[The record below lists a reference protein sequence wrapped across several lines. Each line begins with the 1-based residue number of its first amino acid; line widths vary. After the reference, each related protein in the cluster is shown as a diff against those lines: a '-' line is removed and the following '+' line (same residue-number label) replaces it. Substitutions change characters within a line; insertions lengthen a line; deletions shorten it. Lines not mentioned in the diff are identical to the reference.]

1 MLNVNSD
8 IQSMRSGASAAT
20 ATSGINQPEV
30 TSALDLQLVKSTAPS
45 ASWTESTALPTP
57 PAGHS
62 LVTPSVAEDVLSKL
76 FGGISGEVR
85 SRTEG
90 TEPQRSTQNASSG
103 YPYLSQVN
111 NVDPQ
116 AMMMMVT
123 LLSLDASAQKVASM
137 KNSNEIYT
145 DGQNKALDNKTLE
158 FKKQLEEQ
166 QKAEEKA
173 QKSKILGQV
182 FGWLGVAVTA
192 IAAIFNPA
200 LWAVVAVSA
209 TAMALQTAV
218 DVMGDKAPQALKTAA
233 QVFGGVSI
241 AASILTAGIGGVSS
255 LMSKVGDVAN
265 KVGDVANKVG
275 SNIVKTVTK
284 LADVFV
290 ENVVSKVAATANGF
304 TTSARSI
311 GTTVL
316 NNDSA
321 QYSILAQ
328 LSAYAVQNLTR
339 QSENLGES
347 AKVEL
352 DKAAAELRNQASYL
366 QNASQLISDSAR
378 VNSRIVSGR
387 V

>member
-8 IQSMRSGASAAT
+8 IQSMRSGTSAAT

-45 ASWTESTALPTP
+45 ASWTESTVLPTP

-265 KVGDVANKVG
+265 KVG

>member
-62 LVTPSVAEDVLSKL
+62 LVTPSAAEDVLSKL

-173 QKSKILGQV
+173 QKSKIVGQV

-233 QVFGGVSI
+233 QVFGGISI

-255 LMSKVGDVAN
+255 LMS

>member
-8 IQSMRSGASAAT
+8 IQSVMSGVSAAT
-20 ATSGINQPEV
+20 TTSGINQPGGS
-30 TSALDLQLVKSTAPS
+30 SALDLQLVKSAAPS

-76 FGGISGEVR
+76 FGGISGDVM
-85 SRTEG
+85 SRTSG
-90 TEPQRSTQNASSG
+90 TEPQSSTQSTTSG

-111 NVDPQ
+111 KVDPQ
-116 AMMMMVT
+116 TMMMMAT
-123 LLSLDASAQKVASM
+123 MLSLDASAQKVASM
-137 KNSNEIYT
+137 KNSNEIYK
-145 DGQNKALDNKTLE
+145 DGQNQALENKTLE

-173 QKSKILGQV
+173 QKSKIVGQV

-192 IAAIFNPA
+192 VAAIFNPA

-233 QVFGGVSI
+233 QAFGGLSL
-241 AASILTAGIGGVSS
+241 AAGILTAGIGGVSS
-255 LMSKVGDVAN
+255 LMSKVGDVA
-265 KVGDVANKVG
+265 GKVG
-275 SNIVKTVTK
+275 SNIVKAVTT
-284 LADVFV
+284 LADTLV
-290 ENVVSKVAATANGF
+290 ENVASKISAVANGL
-304 TTSARSI
+304 TTSSRSI

-316 NNDSA
+316 NNDA
-321 QYSILAQ
+321 ANHNL
-328 LSAYAVQNLTR
+328 LSQISSFVVENLTR
-339 QSENLGES
+339 QSESLSQS
-347 AKVEL
+347 AKAEL
-352 DKAAAELRNQASYL
+352 DKAALEVQNQANYIQS
-366 QNASQLISDSAR
+366 ASKLISDSAR

>member
-62 LVTPSVAEDVLSKL
+62 LVTPSAAEDVLSKL

-90 TEPQRSTQNASSG
+90 TEPQRSTQTASSG

-173 QKSKILGQV
+173 QKSKIVGQV

-255 LMSKVGDVAN
+255 LMS

>member
-1 MLNVNSD
+1 MLNINSD

-62 LVTPSVAEDVLSKL
+62 LVTPSAAEDVLSKL

-173 QKSKILGQV
+173 QKSKIVGQV

-192 IAAIFNPA
+192 IAAIFNPV

-255 LMSKVGDVAN
+255 LMS

>member
-8 IQSMRSGASAAT
+8 IQSVMSGVSAAT
-20 ATSGINQPEV
+20 TTSGINQPGGS
-30 TSALDLQLVKSTAPS
+30 SALDLQLVKSAAPS

-76 FGGISGEVR
+76 FGGISGDVM
-85 SRTEG
+85 SRTSG
-90 TEPQRSTQNASSG
+90 TEPQSSTQSTTSG

-111 NVDPQ
+111 KVDPQ
-116 AMMMMVT
+116 TMMMMAT

-137 KNSNEIYT
+137 KNSNEIYK
-145 DGQNKALDNKTLE
+145 DGQNQALENKTLE

-173 QKSKILGQV
+173 QKSKIVGQV

-192 IAAIFNPA
+192 VAAIFNPA
-200 LWAVVAVSA
+200 IWAVVAVSA

-233 QVFGGVSI
+233 QAFGGLSL
-241 AASILTAGIGGVSS
+241 AAGILTAGIGGVSS
-255 LMSKVGDVAN
+255 LMSKVGDVA
-265 KVGDVANKVG
+265 GKVG
-275 SNIVKTVTK
+275 SNIVKAVTT
-284 LADVFV
+284 LADTLV
-290 ENVVSKVAATANGF
+290 ENVASKISAVANGL
-304 TTSARSI
+304 TTSSRSI

-316 NNDSA
+316 NNDA
-321 QYSILAQ
+321 ANHNL
-328 LSAYAVQNLTR
+328 LSQISSFVVENLTR
-339 QSENLGES
+339 QSESLSQS
-347 AKVEL
+347 AKAEL
-352 DKAAAELRNQASYL
+352 DKAALEVQNQANYIQS
-366 QNASQLISDSAR
+366 ASKLISDSAR

>member
-8 IQSMRSGASAAT
+8 IQSVMSGVSAAT
-20 ATSGINQPEV
+20 TTSGINQPGGS
-30 TSALDLQLVKSTAPS
+30 SALDLQLVKSAAPS

-76 FGGISGEVR
+76 FGGISGDVM
-85 SRTEG
+85 SRTSG
-90 TEPQRSTQNASSG
+90 TEPQSSTQSTTSG

-111 NVDPQ
+111 KVDPQ
-116 AMMMMVT
+116 TMMMMAT

-137 KNSNEIYT
+137 KNSNEIYK
-145 DGQNKALDNKTLE
+145 DGQNQALENKTLE

-173 QKSKILGQV
+173 QKSKIVGQV

-192 IAAIFNPA
+192 VAAIFSPA

-233 QVFGGVSI
+233 QAFGGLSL
-241 AASILTAGIGGVSS
+241 AAGILTAGIGGVSS
-255 LMSKVGDVAN
+255 LMSKVGDVA
-265 KVGDVANKVG
+265 GKVG
-275 SNIVKTVTK
+275 SNIVKAVTT
-284 LADVFV
+284 LADTLV
-290 ENVVSKVAATANGF
+290 ENVASKISAVANGL
-304 TTSARSI
+304 TTSSRSI

-316 NNDSA
+316 NNDA
-321 QYSILAQ
+321 ANHNL
-328 LSAYAVQNLTR
+328 LSQISSFVVENLTR
-339 QSENLGES
+339 QSESLSQS
-347 AKVEL
+347 AKAEL
-352 DKAAAELRNQASYL
+352 DKAALEMQNQANYIQS
-366 QNASQLISDSAR
+366 ASKLISDSAR

>member
-62 LVTPSVAEDVLSKL
+62 LVTPSAAEDVLSKL

-173 QKSKILGQV
+173 QKSKIVGQV

-265 KVGDVANKVG
+265 KVG

-347 AKVEL
+347 AKGEL

>member
-1 MLNVNSD
+1 MLETKSD
-8 IQSMRSGASAAT
+8 ILSTTSGANST
-20 ATSGINQPEV
+20 TFISDINQSER
-30 TSALDLQLVKSTAPS
+30 TSTLDLQLVKSS
-45 ASWTESTALPTP
+45 VASVSKADTGILPVP
-57 PAGHS
+57 PAGHA
-62 LVTPSVAEDVLSKL
+62 LVTPSAAEDILSKL
-76 FGGISGEVR
+76 FGGISGDVISHTSEAE
-85 SRTEG
+85 SQSST
-90 TEPQRSTQNASSG
+90 RSTTG

-116 AMMMMVT
+116 AMMTMAT
-123 LLSLDASAQKVASM
+123 LLSLDASAQRVASM

-145 DGQNKALDNKTLE
+145 DGQNKALENKTLE

-173 QKSKILGQV
+173 QKSKIVGQV

-200 LWAVVAVSA
+200 LLAVVAISA

-233 QVFGGVSI
+233 QAFGGLSL
-241 AASILTAGIGGVSS
+241 AAGILTAGIGGVSS
-255 LMSKVGDVAN
+255 LIS

-275 SNIVKTVTK
+275 SNIVKAVTT
-284 LADVFV
+284 LAETFV
-290 ENVVSKVAATANGF
+290 DNVASKISAVANGL
-304 TTSARSI
+304 TTSSRSI

-316 NNDSA
+316 NNDAAHYNVLSQISA
-321 QYSILAQ
+321 F
-328 LSAYAVQNLTR
+328 AVENLTR
-339 QSENLGES
+339 QSEYLNQS
-347 AKVEL
+347 AK
-352 DKAAAELRNQASYL
+352 AELEKATLELQNQANYIQS
-366 QNASQLISDSAR
+366 ASQLMSDAAR

>member
-123 LLSLDASAQKVASM
+123 LLSLDASAQKVVSM

-265 KVGDVANKVG
+265 KVG

>member
-8 IQSMRSGASAAT
+8 IQSVMSGVSAAT
-20 ATSGINQPEV
+20 TTSGINQPGGS
-30 TSALDLQLVKSTAPS
+30 SALDLQLVKSAAPS

-76 FGGISGEVR
+76 FGGISGDVM
-85 SRTEG
+85 SRTSG
-90 TEPQRSTQNASSG
+90 TEPQSSTQSTTSG

-111 NVDPQ
+111 KVDPQ
-116 AMMMMVT
+116 TMMMMAT

-137 KNSNEIYT
+137 KNSNEIYK
-145 DGQNKALDNKTLE
+145 DGQNQALENKTLE

-173 QKSKILGQV
+173 QKSKIVGQV

-192 IAAIFNPA
+192 VAAIFNPG

-233 QVFGGVSI
+233 QAFGGLSL
-241 AASILTAGIGGVSS
+241 AAGILTAGIGGVSS
-255 LMSKVGDVAN
+255 LMSKVGDVA
-265 KVGDVANKVG
+265 GKVG
-275 SNIVKTVTK
+275 SNIVKAVTT
-284 LADVFV
+284 LADTLV
-290 ENVVSKVAATANGF
+290 ENVASKISAVANGL
-304 TTSARSI
+304 TTSSRSI

-316 NNDSA
+316 NNDA
-321 QYSILAQ
+321 ANHNL
-328 LSAYAVQNLTR
+328 LSQISSFVVENLTR
-339 QSENLGES
+339 QSESLSQS
-347 AKVEL
+347 AKAEL
-352 DKAAAELRNQASYL
+352 DKAALEVQNQANYIQS
-366 QNASQLISDSAR
+366 ASKLISDSAR

>member
-62 LVTPSVAEDVLSKL
+62 LVTPSAAEDVLSKL

-173 QKSKILGQV
+173 QKSKIVGQV

-192 IAAIFNPA
+192 IAAIFNPV

-255 LMSKVGDVAN
+255 LMS

>member
-8 IQSMRSGASAAT
+8 IQSMRFGASAAT

-145 DGQNKALDNKTLE
+145 NGQNKALYNKTLA

-255 LMSKVGDVAN
+255 LMS

>member
-62 LVTPSVAEDVLSKL
+62 LVTPSAAEDVLNKL

-173 QKSKILGQV
+173 QKSKIVGQV

-255 LMSKVGDVAN
+255 LMS

>member
-30 TSALDLQLVKSTAPS
+30 TSVLDLQLVKSTAPS

-265 KVGDVANKVG
+265 KVG

>member
-1 MLNVNSD
+1 MINVNSD

-265 KVGDVANKVG
+265 KVG

-378 VNSRIVSGR
+378 VNSR
-387 V
+387 

>member
-57 PAGHS
+57 LAGHS
-62 LVTPSVAEDVLSKL
+62 LVTPSAAEDVLSKL

-173 QKSKILGQV
+173 QKSKIVGQV

-255 LMSKVGDVAN
+255 LMS

>member
-8 IQSMRSGASAAT
+8 IQSVMSGVSAAT
-20 ATSGINQPEV
+20 TTSGINQPGGS
-30 TSALDLQLVKSTAPS
+30 SALDLQLVKSAAPS

-76 FGGISGEVR
+76 FGGISGDVM
-85 SRTEG
+85 SRTSG
-90 TEPQRSTQNASSG
+90 TEPQSSTQSTTSG

-111 NVDPQ
+111 KVDPQ
-116 AMMMMVT
+116 TMMMMAT
-123 LLSLDASAQKVASM
+123 LLSLDASAQKVVSM
-137 KNSNEIYT
+137 KNSNEIYK
-145 DGQNKALDNKTLE
+145 DGQNQALENKTLE

-173 QKSKILGQV
+173 QKSKIVGQV

-192 IAAIFNPA
+192 VAAIFNPA

-233 QVFGGVSI
+233 QAFGGLSL
-241 AASILTAGIGGVSS
+241 AAGILTAGIGGVSS
-255 LMSKVGDVAN
+255 LMSKVGDVA
-265 KVGDVANKVG
+265 GKVG
-275 SNIVKTVTK
+275 SNIVKAVTT
-284 LADVFV
+284 LADTLV
-290 ENVVSKVAATANGF
+290 ENVASKISAVANGL
-304 TTSARSI
+304 TTSSRSI

-316 NNDSA
+316 NNDA
-321 QYSILAQ
+321 ANHNL
-328 LSAYAVQNLTR
+328 LSQISSFVVENLTR
-339 QSENLGES
+339 QSESLSQS
-347 AKVEL
+347 AKAEL
-352 DKAAAELRNQASYL
+352 DKAALEVQNQANYIQS
-366 QNASQLISDSAR
+366 ASKLISDSAR

>member
-8 IQSMRSGASAAT
+8 IQSVMSGVSAAT
-20 ATSGINQPEV
+20 TTSGINQPGGS
-30 TSALDLQLVKSTAPS
+30 SALDLQLVKSAAPS

-76 FGGISGEVR
+76 FGGISGDVM
-85 SRTEG
+85 SRTSG
-90 TEPQRSTQNASSG
+90 TEPQSSTQSTTSG

-111 NVDPQ
+111 KVDPQ
-116 AMMMMVT
+116 TMMMMAT

-137 KNSNEIYT
+137 KNSNEIYK
-145 DGQNKALDNKTLE
+145 DGQNQALENKTLE

-173 QKSKILGQV
+173 QKSKIVGQV

-192 IAAIFNPA
+192 VAAIFNPA

-233 QVFGGVSI
+233 QAFGGLSL
-241 AASILTAGIGGVSS
+241 AAGILTAGIGGVSS
-255 LMSKVGDVAN
+255 LMSKVGDVA
-265 KVGDVANKVG
+265 GKVG
-275 SNIVKTVTK
+275 SNIIKAVTT
-284 LADVFV
+284 LADTLV
-290 ENVVSKVAATANGF
+290 ENVASKISAVANGL
-304 TTSARSI
+304 TTSSRSI

-316 NNDSA
+316 NNDA
-321 QYSILAQ
+321 ANHNL
-328 LSAYAVQNLTR
+328 LSQISSFVVENLTR
-339 QSENLGES
+339 QSESLSQS
-347 AKVEL
+347 AKAEL
-352 DKAAAELRNQASYL
+352 DKAALEVQNQANYIQS
-366 QNASQLISDSAR
+366 ASKLISDSAR

>member
-8 IQSMRSGASAAT
+8 IQSMRFGASAAT

-85 SRTEG
+85 SRTGG

-265 KVGDVANKVG
+265 KVG

>member
-200 LWAVVAVSA
+200 LCAVVAVSA

-255 LMSKVGDVAN
+255 LMS

>member
-30 TSALDLQLVKSTAPS
+30 TFALDLQLVKSTAPS

-265 KVGDVANKVG
+265 KVG

>member
-265 KVGDVANKVG
+265 KVG

-378 VNSRIVSGR
+378 VNSR
-387 V
+387 

>member
-62 LVTPSVAEDVLSKL
+62 LVTPSAAEDVLSKL

-173 QKSKILGQV
+173 QKSKIVGQV

-192 IAAIFNPA
+192 LAAIFNPA

-255 LMSKVGDVAN
+255 LMS

>member
-20 ATSGINQPEV
+20 TTSGINQPEV

-265 KVGDVANKVG
+265 KVG

>member
-123 LLSLDASAQKVASM
+123 LLSLYASAQKVASM

-173 QKSKILGQV
+173 EKSKIVGQV

-255 LMSKVGDVAN
+255 LMS

>member
-45 ASWTESTALPTP
+45 ASWTEGTALPTP

-62 LVTPSVAEDVLSKL
+62 LVTPSAAEDVLSKL

-173 QKSKILGQV
+173 QKSKIVGQV

-255 LMSKVGDVAN
+255 LMS

>member
-1 MLNVNSD
+1 MLETKSD
-8 IQSMRSGASAAT
+8 ILSTTSGANST
-20 ATSGINQPEV
+20 TFISDIIQSERTS
-30 TSALDLQLVKSTAPS
+30 TLDFQLVKSS
-45 ASWTESTALPTP
+45 VASVSKADTGILPVP
-57 PAGHS
+57 PAGHA
-62 LVTPSVAEDVLSKL
+62 LVTPSAAEDILSKL
-76 FGGISGEVR
+76 FGGISGDVI
-85 SRTEG
+85 SRTGE
-90 TEPQRSTQNASSG
+90 TESQSSTRSTTG

-116 AMMMMVT
+116 AMIMMVT

-173 QKSKILGQV
+173 QKSKIVGQV
-182 FGWLGVAVTA
+182 FGWLGVAATA

-200 LWAVVAVSA
+200 LWAVVVISA

-218 DVMGDKAPQALKTAA
+218 DVMGDNAPQALKTAA
-233 QVFGGVSI
+233 QAFGGLSL
-241 AASILTAGIGGVSS
+241 AAGILTAGIGGVSS
-255 LMSKVGDVAN
+255 LIS

-275 SNIVKTVTK
+275 SNIVKVVTT
-284 LADVFV
+284 LADTFV
-290 ENVVSKVAATANGF
+290 ENVASKISAVANGL
-304 TTSARSI
+304 TTSSRSI

-316 NNDSA
+316 NNDAAHYNVLSQVSA
-321 QYSILAQ
+321 F
-328 LSAYAVQNLTR
+328 AVENLTR
-339 QSENLGES
+339 QSEYLSQS
-347 AKVEL
+347 AK
-352 DKAAAELRNQASYL
+352 AELEKATLEL
-366 QNASQLISDSAR
+366 QNQVNYIQSASLLMSDSAR

>member
-62 LVTPSVAEDVLSKL
+62 LVTPSAAEDVLSKL

-265 KVGDVANKVG
+265 KVG

>member
-8 IQSMRSGASAAT
+8 IQSMRFGASAAT

-265 KVGDVANKVG
+265 KVG

-378 VNSRIVSGR
+378 VNSRI
-387 V
+387 